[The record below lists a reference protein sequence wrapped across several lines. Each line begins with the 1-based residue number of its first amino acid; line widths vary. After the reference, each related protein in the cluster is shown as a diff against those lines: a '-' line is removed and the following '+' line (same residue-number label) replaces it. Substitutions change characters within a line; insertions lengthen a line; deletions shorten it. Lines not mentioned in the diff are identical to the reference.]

1 MRLSVITDEM
11 SMDLAHA
18 LSAMKEY
25 GCTGAE
31 IRSLW
36 GTNIGDLTDQQTDEA
51 LRILDEQQMEVCC
64 LASPLF
70 KCELSGGSAS
80 EVGNVHQASERTAAE
95 QMELLKRLH
104 RRANQFGTKFIRT
117 FAYWR
122 RGPMTP
128 EIEDAIAIG
137 IADAVKYA
145 EDNDIVLLMEN
156 EHDCYLST
164 GVETAKFLAR
174 VNSPALRSCWDPGN
188 AYFAGE
194 KPYPDGYEAIRNY
207 VEHVHVKDAE
217 LLASGRYRFI
227 VIGEGEVDYKGHL
240 AALKAEGYKG
250 YISVE
255 THYKPYGGTGE
266 QGTRLALQG
275 LLKVLSEC

>member
-18 LSAMKEY
+18 LGAMKEY

-36 GTNIGDLTDQQTDEA
+36 GTNIGDLTDGQTDEA
-51 LRILDEQQMEVCC
+51 LKLLDEHQMEVCC

-70 KCELSGGSAS
+70 KCELGGGAS
-80 EVGNVHQASERTAAE
+80 DDVGNVHQATERTAVE

-104 RRANQFGTKFIRT
+104 KRANQFGTKYMRT

-122 RGPMTP
+122 RGELTP
-128 EIEDAIAIG
+128 RIEDAI
-137 IADAVKYA
+137 IAGMSDAVKYA
-145 EDNDIVLLMEN
+145 EDNGIVLLMEN
-156 EHDCYLST
+156 EHDCYLGT
-164 GVETAKFLAR
+164 GAETARFLSR
-174 VNSPALRSCWDPGN
+174 VNSPALRACWDPGN

-194 KPYPDGYEAIRNY
+194 KAYPDGYNAIRNY

-217 LLASGRYRFI
+217 LLASGKYRFI
-227 VIGEGEVDYKGHL
+227 VMGEGEVDYKGHF
-240 AALKAEGYKG
+240 AALKADGYKG
-250 YISVE
+250 YLSIE
-255 THYKPYGGTGE
+255 THYKPYGGTAE
-266 QGTRLALQG
+266 QGTRLSLQG
-275 LLKVLSEC
+275 LLKLLSEC

>member
-18 LSAMKEY
+18 LGAMKEY

-36 GTNIGDLTDQQTDEA
+36 STNIGDLTDAQTDEA
-51 LRILDEQQMEVCC
+51 LKLLDEHQMEVCC

-70 KCELSGGSAS
+70 KCELGGGAS
-80 EVGNVHQASERTAAE
+80 DEVGNVHQATERTAIE

-104 RRANQFGTKFIRT
+104 KRANQFGTKYMRT

-122 RGPMTP
+122 RGELTP
-128 EIEDAIAIG
+128 RIEDAI
-137 IADAVKYA
+137 IAGMSDAVKYA
-145 EDNDIVLLMEN
+145 EDNGIVLLMEN
-156 EHDCYLST
+156 EHDCYLGT
-164 GVETAKFLAR
+164 GAETARFLSR
-174 VNSPALRSCWDPGN
+174 VNSPALRACWDPGN

-194 KPYPDGYEAIRNY
+194 KAYPDGYNAIRNY

-217 LLASGRYRFI
+217 LLASGKYRFI
-227 VIGEGEVDYKGHL
+227 VMGEGEVDYKGHF
-240 AALKAEGYKG
+240 AALKADGYKG
-250 YISVE
+250 YLSIE
-255 THYKPYGGTGE
+255 THYKPYGGTAE
-266 QGTRLALQG
+266 QGTRLSLQG
-275 LLKVLSEC
+275 LLKLLSEC

>member
-18 LSAMKEY
+18 LDAMKEY

-36 GTNIGDLTDQQTDEA
+36 GTNIGDLTDGQTDEA
-51 LRILDEQQMEVCC
+51 LKLLEEAEMEVCC

-70 KCELSGGSAS
+70 KCELGGGDSADA
-80 EVGNVHQASERTAAE
+80 GNVHQATARTAIE

-104 RRANQFGTKFIRT
+104 GRAKQFGTNYVRT

-122 RGPMTP
+122 RGELTP
-128 EIEDAIAIG
+128 AIEDAIVAG
-137 IADAVKYA
+137 MADAVKYA

-156 EHDCYLST
+156 EHDCYLGT

-174 VNSPALRSCWDPGN
+174 VNSPALQACWDPGN

-194 KPYPDGYEAIRNY
+194 KPFPDGYKAIRNF
-207 VEHVHVKDAE
+207 VKHVHVKDAE
-217 LLASGRYRFI
+217 LLASGKHRFI

-240 AALKAEGYKG
+240 AALKADGYKG
-250 YISVE
+250 YLSVE
-255 THYKPYGGTGE
+255 THYKPYGGTAE